1 MRNANI
7 VTTIRLARAARCGW
21 PPATLRG
28 GETNIVTFIPATE
41 TNITNPRNGETVA
54 VRGWRLQLK
63 ETH

>member
-28 GETNIVTFIPATE
+28 GEANIMTFIPATDW
-41 TNITNPRNGETVA
+41 IYIVSILTVFI
-54 VRGWRLQLK
+54 VLVK
-63 ETH
+63 

>member
-28 GETNIVTFIPATE
+28 GEANIMTFIPATDW
-41 TNITNPRNGETVA
+41 IYIVSI
-54 VRGWRLQLK
+54 
-63 ETH
+63 